1 MKGTRIHFCALLAIL
16 FIECSVWASSEEL
29 VSRVR
34 SVLTDVVTA
43 MPDGRR
49 RMPEY
54 LYEFGYKYKSNPHY
68 LSLSTIV
75 SNNFETI
82 CSNFDDCATNELSRL
97 LLLSTAW
104 AFDGD
109 YYLQCLSNDLE
120 LVDAGVLSRREF
132 LWARRGSRSVSLL
145 GLVPLNYNRP
155 SVSNLVLRMQQVIG
169 ETNYCQRILSG
180 AARVDVINYMDSMS
194 DSSNEQ

>member
-1 MKGTRIHFCALLAIL
+1 MKATRIHFGVLLASI

-34 SVLTDVVTA
+34 SALTDVATA

-54 LYEFGYKYKSNPHY
+54 LYEFGYKYKSNPYY
-68 LSLSTIV
+68 LSLSAIV
-75 SNNFETI
+75 SNNLEAV
-82 CSNFDDCATNELSRL
+82 CSNFNACATNELNRL

-120 LVDAGVLSRREF
+120 LVDAGVLSKREF
-132 LWARRGSRSVSLL
+132 LWARRASRSVSLL
-145 GLVPLNYNRP
+145 GLVPKNYNRP
-155 SVSNLVLRMQQVIG
+155 GVSNLVLRMQQVIG

-180 AARVDVINYMDSMS
+180 AAREDVINYMDSMS
-194 DSSNEQ
+194 DPSNEQ

>member
-1 MKGTRIHFCALLAIL
+1 MKKTRIHSCILLATL
-16 FIECSVWASSEEL
+16 FIECSVWATSEGL
-29 VSRVR
+29 VPRVR
-34 SVLTDVVTA
+34 NALADVATA

-49 RMPEY
+49 KTPEY

-68 LSLSTIV
+68 ISLSAIV
-75 SNNFETI
+75 SNNFETVY
-82 CSNFDDCATNELSRL
+82 SNFNACATNELNRL

-104 AFDGD
+104 AFDGG

-132 LWARRGSRSVSLL
+132 LWTRRASRSVSLL
-145 GLVPLNYNRP
+145 GAIPMNYNRP
-155 SVSNLVLRMQQVIG
+155 GVSNLVLRMQQVIG

-180 AARVDVINYMDSMS
+180 AARADVIDYMDSMS
-194 DSSNEQ
+194 DPSSEQ

>member
-1 MKGTRIHFCALLAIL
+1 MKATHIHFGVFLASL

-34 SVLTDVVTA
+34 SVLTDVTTA

-49 RMPEY
+49 RTPEY

-68 LSLSTIV
+68 HSLSTIV
-75 SNNFETI
+75 SNNLEMV
-82 CSNFDDCATNELSRL
+82 CSNFNACATNELSRL

-109 YYLQCLSNDLE
+109 HYLQCLSNDLE
-120 LVDAGVLSRREF
+120 LVDAGVLSKREF
-132 LWARRGSRSVSLL
+132 LWARRACRSVSLL
-145 GLVPLNYNRP
+145 GLIPLNYNRP
-155 SVSNLVLRMQQVIG
+155 GISNLVMRMQQVIG
-169 ETNYCQRILSG
+169 DTNYCQRILSG
-180 AARVDVINYMDSMS
+180 AARVDVINYMDSTS
-194 DSSNEQ
+194 DLSNGQ

>member
-1 MKGTRIHFCALLAIL
+1 MKATHIHFCTMLASL
-16 FIECSVWASSEEL
+16 FIECSAWASSEMV

-34 SVLTDVVTA
+34 NALTDVAAA

-49 RMPEY
+49 RTPEY

-68 LSLSTIV
+68 ASLSTIV
-75 SNNFETI
+75 SNDLETV
-82 CSNFDDCATNELSRL
+82 CSNFNACATNELNRL

-120 LVDAGVLSRREF
+120 LVDAGVLSKREF
-132 LWARRGSRSVSLL
+132 LWTRKASRSVSLL
-145 GLVPLNYNRP
+145 GFIPMNYNRTG
-155 SVSNLVLRMQQVIG
+155 VSNLVLRMQQVIG
-169 ETNYCQRILSG
+169 DTNYCQRILSG
-180 AARVDVINYMDSMS
+180 AARVDVISYMDSMAEH
-194 DSSNEQ
+194 SNGH

>member
-1 MKGTRIHFCALLAIL
+1 MKAMHVHFSILLASL
-16 FIECSVWASSEEL
+16 FLDCSAWATSEGL

-34 SVLTDVVTA
+34 SVLTDVAAA

-49 RMPEY
+49 RTPEY

-75 SNNFETI
+75 SNNLETVG
-82 CSNFDDCATNELSRL
+82 SNFEACATNELNRL

-120 LVDAGVLSRREF
+120 LVDAGILSKREF
-132 LWARRGSRSVSLL
+132 LWTRRASRNVSLL
-145 GLVPLNYNRP
+145 GFIPLNYNCP
-155 SVSNLVLRMQQVIG
+155 GVSNLVLRMQQVTG
-169 ETNYCQRILSG
+169 DTNYCQRILSG
-180 AARVDVINYMDSMS
+180 AARVDVINYMGSMADPS
-194 DSSNEQ
+194 VEQ